1 MRVRLL
7 AGAVRVARRPPRPH
21 EALSLHELLLVYTYA
36 LADLREKEKSV
47 QHEAIRTIVARTRAL
62 LEKHI
67 REIVALL
74 ETSHVS

>member
-1 MRVRLL
+1 MYAFWPVRYASHVVRL
-7 AGAVRVARRPPRPH
+7 APH
-21 EALSLHELLLVYTYA
+21 EALSLHELLLVYTYT

-47 QHEAIRTIVARTRAL
+47 QHEALRTLVTRTRAL

-74 ETSHVS
+74 QTSHVS